1 MCCVSTLESARAK
14 TPQDVVSSLSEAG
27 YRMTDSRRAVIDLIF
42 SRDGIF
48 DTSDLIADARRRRI
62 GAARAT
68 IFRTLEILVDR
79 GAVERLDMPNG
90 EHSYVRCDLVDH
102 HHHLVCTGCQRSV
115 DLEALGMAPILA
127 EAARRT
133 GYRVDRHRVELFGL
147 CPTCLR
153 RSTDGAD

>member
-1 MCCVSTLESARAK
+1 VSTVESARAK

-42 SRDGIF
+42 TRDGVF

-79 GAVERLDMPNG
+79 GAVERLDLPNG
-90 EHSYVRCDLVDH
+90 EHSYVRCDLGH
-102 HHHLVCTGCQRSV
+102 HHHHMVCTGCQRSV
-115 DLEALGMAPILA
+115 DLEDLGMTPILA
-127 EAARRT
+127 KVARRT
-133 GYRVDRHRVELFGL
+133 GYRIDRHRVELFGL

-153 RSTDGAD
+153 RSADRAG

>member
-1 MCCVSTLESARAK
+1 VSTIESARAK

-27 YRMTDSRRAVIDLIF
+27 YRLTDSRRAVIDLIF
-42 SRDGIF
+42 TRDGVF
-48 DTSDLIADARRRRI
+48 DASDLLADARRRGI
-62 GAARAT
+62 CAARAT

-79 GAVERLDMPNG
+79 GAIERLDLPDG
-90 EHSYVRCDLVDH
+90 EHSYVRCDRVNH

-127 EAARRT
+127 DVARRT

-147 CPTCLR
+147 CPTCLG
-153 RSTDGAD
+153 RSANRAD